1 MIVWLNLAVDFAV
14 HRTPQ
19 ALQETMD
26 ETLEEQKIPATKAT
40 EETPFE
46 ALASICGVLVVGL
59 FVLTFIFQNF
69 EIPSSSMEKTLLIG
83 DHVLVDRIAL
93 APPSNWMPLVHYRNV
108 QRGDIIVFFK
118 PGEPDL
124 YLVKRV
130 VGIPGDR
137 IHLRNGIVFLDGEEQ
152 NEPQA
157 GKPTDSDYYPY
168 RDDFPAISPP
178 EGSDVTAS
186 WSVGLPAN
194 IQGEDLVVPPGKYF
208 AMGDNR
214 TVSLDSRY
222 WGFVPREN
230 IVGRP
235 LFVYWSFKTPADQI
249 NKQSAGERI
258 SFIGHMILHFFDE
271 TRWNRTL
278 HVVR

>member
-1 MIVWLNLAVDFAV
+1 MS
-14 HRTPQ
+14 T
-19 ALQETMD
+19 
-26 ETLEEQKIPATKAT
+26 
-40 EETPFE
+40 
-46 ALASICGVLVVGL
+46 AS
-59 FVLTFIFQNF
+59 
-69 EIPSSSMEKTLLIG
+69 PSL
-83 DHVLVDRIAL
+83 R
-93 APPSNWMPLVHYRNV
+93 PPTGCRCVHYRNV

-137 IHLRNGIVFLDGEEQ
+137 IHLRNGIVFLNGEEQ

-214 TVSLDSRY
+214 TVSASTAAIGDSC
-222 WGFVPREN
+222 REKTSS
-230 IVGRP
+230 VGPSSYTGRSRP
-235 LFVYWSFKTPADQI
+235 LRIRSTNRAPASE
-249 NKQSAGERI
+249 SA
-258 SFIGHMILHFFDE
+258 SSA
-271 TRWNRTL
+271 T
-278 HVVR
+278 

>member
-137 IHLRNGIVFLDGEEQ
+137 IHLRNGIVFLNGEEQ

-194 IQGEDLVVPPGKYF
+194 IQGEDLVVP
-208 AMGDNR
+208 
-214 TVSLDSRY
+214 
-222 WGFVPREN
+222 REN
-230 IVGRP
+230 TSPWATIAPSGSTAAIGDSCREKTLSVGPSSYTGRSRP
-235 LFVYWSFKTPADQI
+235 LRIRST
-249 NKQSAGERI
+249 NKAPRERI